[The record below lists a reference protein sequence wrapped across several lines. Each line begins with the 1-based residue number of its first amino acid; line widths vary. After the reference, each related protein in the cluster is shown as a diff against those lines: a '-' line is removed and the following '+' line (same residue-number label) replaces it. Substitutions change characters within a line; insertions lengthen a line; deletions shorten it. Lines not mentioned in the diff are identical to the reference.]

1 MPDSDQSKNKRLPIA
16 LFSLLTLATL
26 AVLVIGSAQTGG
38 ETGGETGGAQ
48 SPTGT
53 PLVGGNLDPDAVVIQ
68 LGDQT
73 IDQEEFEERFSIA
86 LRNIAAQQGLPLNEQ
101 VLAQLGNLRPQFLD
115 QLVTELV
122 LLQEADARG
131 VEVSDG
137 EVEQQIAQVRQGLT
151 GGAPQA
157 GTGGATGGA
166 TGGTT
171 GGADGE
177 MGGASDEAFQQ
188 ALSEAG
194 FSSEDQLR
202 SLIRDNLR
210 IQQVVEALREEV
222 DVSDDAIQTFYG
234 ENQAQFETPEEVC
247 SSHIL
252 VETQEEANEV
262 LTQLN
267 EGGDFAQLAEAR
279 SQDPGS
285 AARGGDL
292 GCVSRGSF
300 VPPFEEAAFNADV
313 GETVG
318 PVETQFGFHVIR
330 VTDKNEAGAVPLEE
344 VREQIRAQLANER
357 LSEQINELRESA
369 DLETFPENLPQPA
382 AASPTAPAGSGNATG
397 GATGGQ

>member
-1 MPDSDQSKNKRLPIA
+1 MPNPNQPKNKRLPIA
-16 LFSLLTLATL
+16 LFSLLILVTL

-38 ETGGETGGAQ
+38 ETGGAAET
-48 SPTGT
+48 TT
-53 PLVGGNLDPDAVVIQ
+53 ETTDVPLVGGDLNPDAPVIQ
-68 LGDQT
+68 LGDQV
-73 IDQEEFEERFSIA
+73 IDQEEFEARFSIA

-115 QLVTELV
+115 QLATEQV

-131 VEVSDG
+131 VQVSDE
-137 EVEQQIAQVRQGLT
+137 EVEQQITQVRQGLT

-166 TGGTT
+166 
-171 GGADGE
+171 AGE
-177 MGGASDEAFQQ
+177 ETGGASDEAFQQ

-194 FSSEDQLR
+194 FQSEDQLR
-202 SLIRDNLR
+202 ELIRDNLR
-210 IQQVVEALREEV
+210 IQRVVDALREEV
-222 DVSDDAIQTFYG
+222 DVGDEAIQTFYE

-300 VPPFEEAAFNADV
+300 VPPFEEAAFSADV

-330 VTDKNEAGAVPLEE
+330 VTGKNEAGAVPLEE
-344 VREQIRAQLANER
+344 VREQIRAQLANEQ
-357 LSEQINELRESA
+357 LSQQINELRESA
-369 DLETFPENLPQPA
+369 DLQTFPENLPQPA
-382 AASPTAPAGSGNATG
+382 QSADPAAPAESGSETG
-397 GATGGQ
+397 GTGGQ

>member
-1 MPDSDQSKNKRLPIA
+1 MPNPNQPKNKRLPIA
-16 LFSLLTLATL
+16 LFSLLILVTL

-38 ETGGETGGAQ
+38 ETGGAAET
-48 SPTGT
+48 STET
-53 PLVGGNLDPDAVVIQ
+53 TDVPLVGGDLDPDAPVIQ
-68 LGDQT
+68 LGDQV
-73 IDQEEFEERFSIA
+73 IDQEEFEARFSIA

-115 QLVTELV
+115 QLATEQV

-131 VEVSDG
+131 VQVSDE
-137 EVEQQIAQVRQGLT
+137 EVEQQITQVRQGLS
-151 GGAPQA
+151 GGVPQA

-166 TGGTT
+166 
-171 GGADGE
+171 AGE
-177 MGGASDEAFQQ
+177 ETGGASDEAFQQ

-194 FSSEDQLR
+194 FQSEDQLR
-202 SLIRDNLR
+202 ELIRDNLR
-210 IQQVVEALREEV
+210 IQRVVDALREEV
-222 DVSDDAIQTFYG
+222 DVGDEAIQTFYE

-267 EGGDFAQLAEAR
+267 EGGDFAQLAEER

-330 VTDKNEAGAVPLEE
+330 VTGKNEAGAVPLEE
-344 VREQIRAQLANER
+344 VREQIRAQLANEQ
-357 LSEQINELRESA
+357 LSQQINELRESA
-369 DLETFPENLPQPA
+369 GLQTFPENLPQPA
-382 AASPTAPAGSGNATG
+382 QSADPAAPAESGSETG
-397 GATGGQ
+397 GTGGQ

>member
-1 MPDSDQSKNKRLPIA
+1 MPDSNQPKNKRLPVA
-16 LFSLLTLATL
+16 LFSLLILATL
-26 AVLVIGSAQTGG
+26 AVLVFGSAQTGG
-38 ETGGETGGAQ
+38 QTGGAA
-48 SPTGT
+48 GT
-53 PLVGGNLDPDAVVIQ
+53 TDVPLVGGDLNPDAPIIQ
-68 LGDQT
+68 LGDET
-73 IDQEEFEERFSIA
+73 ITQEEFEERFSIA

-115 QLVTELV
+115 QLATEQV
-122 LLQEADARG
+122 LLQEAEARG
-131 VEVSDG
+131 IQVSDE
-137 EVEQQIAQVRQGLT
+137 EVEQQITQVRQGLA
-151 GGAPQA
+151 GSAPQA
-157 GTGGATGGA
+157 ETGGATGGS
-166 TGGTT
+166 TGG
-171 GGADGE
+171 GE
-177 MGGASDEAFQQ
+177 TGGASDEAFQQ

-194 FSSEDQLR
+194 FESEAQLR
-202 SLIRDNLR
+202 GLIRDNLR
-210 IQQVVEALREEV
+210 IQQVVNALREEV
-222 DVSDDAIQTFYG
+222 EVGDEAIQTFYG

-252 VETQEEANEV
+252 VETQDEANEI

-267 EGGDFAQLAEAR
+267 DGGDFAQLAEER

-300 VPPFEEAAFNADV
+300 VQPFEEAAFNAEV

-318 PVETQFGFHVIR
+318 PVETQFGYHIIR

-357 LSEQINELRESA
+357 LSQTISDLRENA

-382 AASPTAPAGSGNATG
+382 APAAPAAPSGTG
-397 GATGGQ
+397 GGTGGQ